1 MTKLNDGIVSAN
13 NSLGERSQART
24 YRKNRKLT
32 DQVLSTL
39 YEDNWIVGKFI
50 DTKTRDMVRLDRE
63 IKNELEPK
71 FDKAIEMFCKR
82 FNVFTTLEDY
92 LNWGRLYGDSIIL
105 AVTENVDGSEVNM
118 QSMLDLD
125 KERLT
130 KFIVFDKTS
139 YTPSAKIMDDVNSP
153 IFGQPISYEINV
165 GNGLTVNSSRVHRLT
180 AGKKTTKT
188 QLKGGKQSFG
198 TSEVN
203 RIWDALV
210 AYDTAKIGISDM
222 IEEAKVD
229 VVKIKGYNQA
239 MAEGHEENFIKLGL
253 SMKTVKSLANVL
265 MIDEDANWETK
276 ELASSW
282 INESLKESR
291 TDLAGAC
298 EMPLTRLFGQSA
310 AGFASGEEDNKIYY
324 EHINSK
330 QESLLRPAWD
340 FIDQFIIDDLKERFS
355 DFDLSFFDY
364 DFPSIRDRNEKEQ
377 AEIFQIIVN
386 ALVAL
391 HGAEAIDPVQIA
403 KEIKLK
409 GLMQS
414 ISDDDISKLESV
426 VNDPTWTPAN
436 QENQGGFSF

>member
-24 YRKNRKLT
+24 YTKNRKLT
-32 DQVLSTL
+32 DNVLTTL
-39 YEDNWIVGKFI
+39 YEDSWIVGKFI

-63 IKNELEPK
+63 IMNELEPEQ
-71 FDKAIEMFCKR
+71 DKAIEKFCKK
-82 FNVFTTLEDY
+82 FNVFSTLEEY
-92 LNWGRLYGDSIIL
+92 LNWGRLYGDSIVL
-105 AVTENVDGSEVNM
+105 AVTESLTGGEVNM
-118 QSMLDLD
+118 EQMLDLD
-125 KERLT
+125 TERLT

-139 YTPSAKIMDDVNSP
+139 YIPSSTIIDDVNSP
-153 IFGQPISYEINV
+153 IFGNPLYYEINI
-165 GNGLTVNSSRVHRLT
+165 GEGFKVNSSRVCRLIS
-180 AGKKTTKT
+180 GNKTIKT
-188 QLKGGKQSFG
+188 RVKGGKQSQG
-198 TSEVN
+198 VSEVN
-203 RIWDALV
+203 RIWTPLV

-229 VVKIKGYNQA
+229 VIKIKGYNQA
-239 MAEGHEENFIKLGL
+239 MAEGREADFIKIGL

-276 ELASSW
+276 EFASSW
-282 INESLKESR
+282 INDSLKESR

-330 QESLLRPAWD
+330 QESLLRPIWN
-340 FIDQFIIDDLKERFS
+340 FIDQFIIDDLKEQFEEFR
-355 DFDLSFFDY
+355 LSFFDY

-386 ALVAL
+386 ALKVL
-391 HGAEAIDPVQIA
+391 YDTEAIKPDQIA

-409 GLMQS
+409 GLIQS
-414 ISDDDISKLESV
+414 ISDDDIRKLEAV
-426 VNDPTWTPAN
+426 VNDPAWTPAS
-436 QENQGGFSF
+436 QESSGGFF